1 MSEEQQSD
9 KPARAAMRVADLCH
23 HLFQDIDLARL
34 APGQTYAVEDVARRL
49 RAGPEDML
57 EAVHVVAKGGLL
69 AVKDRTIVVAPVDRA
84 YLLLRLDQRLE
95 LEQRIAA
102 AAAERFSII
111 DRNAIAEPA
120 RLLNRSALVGDI
132 DGYMMADR
140 RLEKAIAA
148 AADLPDDAEQLFRL
162 KREFRRA
169 WCAFNRLRDLNR
181 PAQLRQALVDAV
193 LAGDA
198 PAARTAVMHF
208 IDYLRQSY

>member
-1 MSEEQQSD
+1 MSEEQQSH
-9 KPARAAMRVADLCH
+9 KPTIAAVRVADLCH

-34 APGQTYAVEDVARRL
+34 APGQSYALEDIARRL
-49 RAGPEDML
+49 RARPEDMH
-57 EAVHVVAKGGLL
+57 EAVRVVAKGGLL
-69 AVKDRTIVVAPVDRA
+69 AVKDRTIIIAPVDKA
-84 YLLLRLDQRLE
+84 YLLPRLDQRLV

-102 AAAERFSII
+102 AAAVRSAII
-111 DRNAIAEPA
+111 DRDAIAEPA
-120 RLLNRSALVGDI
+120 MLLKRSALVGDI

-140 RLEKAIAA
+140 RLEKAIAT

-169 WCAFNRLRDLNR
+169 WCAYNRLRDLNR
-181 PAQLRQALVDAV
+181 PAQLRQALVDAI

-198 PAARTAVMHF
+198 QAARTTVAHF